1 MAKSASPLIAL
12 LFVTS
17 TCLAAIDLDPVPG
30 ERILDG
36 IKFPQ
41 LSFKQDGKKI
51 VYEQPRDW
59 TYSGGGGSIKFTPPH
74 LAQAQAEID
83 QSPLQKPQNLDEE
96 TVKALQAQVLASV
109 PPNSQKVTLVSE
121 EKNPLLINNNET
133 YAVTISYIA
142 FGQEFQRSVLF
153 LNLPDTQVR
162 FRVTTRKADFEKVN
176 RAFRGS
182 LFSWQWN

>member
-1 MAKSASPLIAL
+1 MAKSAAPLIAL
-12 LFVTS
+12 LFVAT
-17 TCLAAIDLDPVPG
+17 TCLGAIDFNPVPG
-30 ERILDG
+30 ERVLDG

-41 LSFKQDGKKI
+41 LFFKQDGKKI
-51 VYEQPRDW
+51 IYEQPRGW
-59 TYSGGGGSIKFTPPH
+59 NYSGSTASIKFIPPH
-74 LAQAQAEID
+74 LVQAEAEID
-83 QSPLQKPQNLDEE
+83 QSPLQKPPKLDEE

-109 PPNSQKVTLVSE
+109 PPKSQNVTLVSE

-153 LNLPDTQVR
+153 LNVSDTQVR
-162 FRVTTRKADFEKVN
+162 FRVTARKGDFEKVN
-176 RAFRGS
+176 RAFRAS